1 MKRWAIRGLMT
12 LGVVIALCMFFS
24 GTIQNLTTA
33 KVRIAIPKNGRLE
46 EKIALQGSLIFPE
59 TYDIKPLLESDE
71 GLIIT
76 RVAVSNGHRVSK
88 GDPLMEI
95 EVSNYEKTR
104 AELNEAYQAAQKA
117 YLELERQNS
126 GLYLRRSEE
135 NWIAAYDALAQCG
148 QELMQAQLE
157 LRIKAEGLG
166 VSLTDSGSLPEGT
179 EDAALLEAQEKA
191 EDADRARQEAQR
203 RFDDMNRLGIQDKV
217 VEYITQNRELT
228 AKMQKAQD
236 ALLRLETLKQQT
248 AVLTAPHDGYVIS
261 VNVKPGDSYNGTTA
275 LVVMSASSQG
285 PVLRADVDDLERII
299 EKETKVEIAREGG
312 KALDKQV
319 TETGMNSMGREI
331 IDVALTDTDVTALGG
346 CASLLEKQVDLS
358 ITYKAASPTTLL
370 PSAAVRGVGS
380 SRYVYLINEEWS
392 RTGRTVLRVQKL
404 PVTVLAEFGDT
415 ASVEEE
421 LGSSRVA
428 YMEDRAISEGSE
440 VMAYGQ

>member
-1 MKRWAIRGLMT
+1 MKKWAIRGLMT
-12 LGVVIALCMFFS
+12 LGVAVALCMFFS

-59 TYDIKPLLESDE
+59 TYDIKPLLESNE

-88 GDPLMEI
+88 GDTLLET
-95 EVSNYEKTR
+95 EVADYEKTR
-104 AELNEAYQAAQKA
+104 AELNEAYEAAQRA

-135 NWIAAYDALAQCG
+135 NWIAAYDALAQSG

-157 LRIKAEGLG
+157 LRVKAEGLG
-166 VSLTDSGSLPEGT
+166 VSLTDAGSLPEGT
-179 EDAALLEAQEKA
+179 EDATLMEAQEKVDEA
-191 EDADRARQEAQR
+191 SKARQEAQR
-203 RFDDMNRLGIQDKV
+203 QFDDVNRLGIQDKV

-261 VNVKPGDSYNGTTA
+261 VNVKPGDAYTGRGA
-275 LVVMSASSQG
+275 LAVMSAQG

-299 EKETKVEIAREGG
+299 EKETKVEITREGG
-312 KALDKQV
+312 KPLDKLV
-319 TETGMNSMGREI
+319 TGTGMDSMGREI

-346 CASLLEKQVDLS
+346 CASLLEKPVDLS
-358 ITYKAASPTTLL
+358 ITYKAASSSTLL

-392 RTGRTVLRVQKL
+392 KTGRTVLRVQKL

-421 LGSSRVA
+421 LGSGRVA